1 MRFQDKTAL
10 VTGAGSGI
18 GRACARMFAAG
29 GARTV
34 CADVNFAAAEATT
47 AAIREAGGEAVAVR
61 ADVSRATDAE
71 AMVAAARKAYGTL
84 NILHANAG
92 ITPRATPI
100 HELSEEEW
108 DAVMSINL
116 KGVWLTSKYAIPALI
131 ASGDGVIVN
140 TASLAGIRSRPY
152 RAHYEA
158 SKAGVI
164 SLTRTLAIE
173 LSPHGIRAN
182 CICPGPTETP
192 GRTASLGDATGAA
205 QRRSTIAALPIPR
218 IARPEEIA
226 AAVGFLASAESSY
239 INGFALLLDGGER
252 AGLTNGLRPIAD
264 SGVDG

>member
-1 MRFQDKTAL
+1 MRFQNLVAL

-18 GRACARMFAAG
+18 GRASARMFAAD

-34 CADVNFAAAEATT
+34 CADVNLDAAESTA

-61 ADVSRATDAE
+61 ADVSRAADAE
-71 AMVAAARKAYGTL
+71 AMVAATLKRYGTL

-116 KGVWLTSKYAIPALI
+116 KGVWLTNKYAIPALI

-192 GRTASLGDATGAA
+192 GRTASLGDSAGAA
-205 QRRSTIAALPIPR
+205 QRLSTIAALPIPR

-226 AAVGFLASAESSY
+226 AAVGFLASSESSY

-252 AGLTNGLRPIAD
+252 AGLTNGLRPIE
-264 SGVDG
+264 